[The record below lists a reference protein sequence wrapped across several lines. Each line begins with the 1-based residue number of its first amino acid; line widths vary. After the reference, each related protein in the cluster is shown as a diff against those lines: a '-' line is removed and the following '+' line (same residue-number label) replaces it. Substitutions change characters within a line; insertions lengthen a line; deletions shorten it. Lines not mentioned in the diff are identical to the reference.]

1 MISTGIPF
9 GKGLVYNKPP
19 SALLPPVAT
28 TIVGGL
34 RSDAGKAGGLGEAVA
49 ARNAHPM
56 AHGLPVGETPQ
67 ADRMVLDN
75 AWW

>member
-1 MISTGIPF
+1 
-9 GKGLVYNKPP
+9 
-19 SALLPPVAT
+19 VAT
-28 TIVGGL
+28 TVVGGL
-34 RSDAGKAGGLGEAVA
+34 RSDAGKAVGLGEAVA